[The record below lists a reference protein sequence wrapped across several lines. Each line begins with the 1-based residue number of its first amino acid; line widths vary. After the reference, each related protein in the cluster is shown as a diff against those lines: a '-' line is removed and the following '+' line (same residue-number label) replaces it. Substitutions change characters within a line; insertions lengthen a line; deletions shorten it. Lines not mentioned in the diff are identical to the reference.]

1 MTELQKEIDLTF
13 ACLSA
18 IPVSGDVVEIMAAAR
33 EHLRRAFRLA
43 QPEKEED
50 NGGSEYRRAGRSG

>member
-18 IPVSGDVVEIMAAAR
+18 IPVSGDGVEIMAAAR
-33 EHLRRAFRLA
+33 EHLRRAFRLV

-50 NGGSEYRRAGRSG
+50 NGG

>member
-1 MTELQKEIDLTF
+1 MTDLQRKIDLAF

-18 IPVSGDVVEIMAAAR
+18 IPVSGDGVEIMAAAR
-33 EHLRRAFRLA
+33 EHLREAFKLA

-50 NGGSEYRRAGRSG
+50 NGG